1 MKFLFLL
8 VLSLFLSCASSTTVP
23 MEEKKLLMD
32 YEPLA
37 GLSGVLDKAEREGKI
52 VFLDLYTDWCLPCK
66 VMDEEVFGDEATA
79 EFMNKNFINYKVNAE
94 KGEGPDL
101 TVIYEVKGFPTQIF
115 LDSRGRIIDKNLGA
129 LGLVSFNVFAE
140 RAIVASTNIKDN

>member
-1 MKFLFLL
+1 MKFLPLL
-8 VLSLFLSCASSTTVP
+8 LFSIFFSCASSNAVP
-23 MEEKKLLMD
+23 LKEEKPLMD

-37 GLSGVLDKAEREGKI
+37 GLSGVLDKAAREGKI

-66 VMDEEVFGDEATA
+66 VMDEEVFEDQATA

-101 TVIYEVKGFPTQIF
+101 TVIYEVQGYPTHIF
-115 LDSRGRIIDKNLGA
+115 LDSRGRIIEKNLGA

-140 RAIVASTNIKDN
+140 RALAAGTKAKEN